1 MKGFYKD
8 SALRYK
14 LKRIDEEHIDAFLES
29 INIPDK
35 TKKIPKIEKVERV
48 ISFYQKNLKRKN
60 NGYYL
65 FPEEAKANLKIFYQ
79 FIQNYGFSTSSS
91 IYVFQVEGIEN
102 FFNFLKEHTE
112 FGFNA
117 YSFYNL
123 AQIEFD
129 PKQAKVSIKSKVV
142 DVSLPQKVFVYVAKK
157 ESGSEDIEGSRKLEK
172 KEISIINKG
181 DNFIEIRG
189 EFDAIKN
196 MILSLKSFEQDEEFQ
211 ILRLI
216 KISKTE
222 KEKKNPYTRFEVS
235 ETKIDVEK
243 FRKKLGA
250 KYRKIKAPVE
260 GSKTEEATLKFE
272 EDGIESFEEEEN
284 KHLKEVIKDASKGV
298 DKGELI
304 LNVDGYNFKFTV
316 TASGGIN
323 FKGNPPEKVLS
334 YVIQELKQFLRSQN
348 V

>member
-8 SALRYK
+8 SALKYK
-14 LKRIDEEHIDAFLES
+14 LKRIDEEHIDNFLES
-29 INIPDK
+29 INMPDK
-35 TKKIPKIEKVERV
+35 NKKIPKIEKVERV

-65 FPEEAKANLKIFYQ
+65 FPEEAKANLKIFFR
-79 FIQNYGFSTSSS
+79 FIQDYGFSTSSS
-91 IYVFQVEGIEN
+91 IYVFQVERIEN

-129 PKQAKVSIKSKVV
+129 PKQEKVSIKGKVV
-142 DVSLPQKVFVYVAKK
+142 DVSLPQRVFVYVAKK
-157 ESGSEDIEGSRKLEK
+157 ESGSEDIEGNRKLEK

-196 MILSLKSFEQDEEFQ
+196 MILSLKAFEQDKEFQ

-222 KEKKNPYTRFEVS
+222 KEK
-235 ETKIDVEK
+235 
-243 FRKKLGA
+243 FRL
-250 KYRKIKAPVE
+250 
-260 GSKTEEATLKFE
+260 LKF
-272 EDGIESFEEEEN
+272 
-284 KHLKEVIKDASKGV
+284 
-298 DKGELI
+298 
-304 LNVDGYNFKFTV
+304 
-316 TASGGIN
+316 
-323 FKGNPPEKVLS
+323 
-334 YVIQELKQFLRSQN
+334 
-348 V
+348 

>member
-1 MKGFYKD
+1 MKGFYRS
-8 SALRYK
+8 SALKYK
-14 LKRIDEEHIDAFLES
+14 LKRIDEEHIDTFLEN
-29 INIPDK
+29 INVSDI
-35 TKKIPKIEKVERV
+35 TKKRTKAEKIDRV
-48 ISFYQKNLKRKN
+48 ISFYQKNLERKD
-60 NGYYL
+60 GYYL
-65 FPEEAKANLKIFYQ
+65 FPEVAEENLKTFYQ
-79 FIQNYGFSTSSS
+79 FIQSYGFSTSSS
-91 IYVFQVEGIEN
+91 IYVFQVERIEN
-102 FFNFLKEHTE
+102 LFNFLKEHTE
-112 FGFNA
+112 FNFNA

-123 AQIEFD
+123 AQIKFD
-129 PKQAKVSIKSKVV
+129 SNQGEININGKVV
-142 DVSLPQKVFVYVAKK
+142 NVFLPQRVFVYVAKK
-157 ESGSEDIEGSRKLEK
+157 ESGSEDIEGNKRIEK

-196 MILSLKSFEQDEEFQ
+196 MILSLKSFEEEEGFQ

-272 EDGIESFEEEEN
+272 ESGIDSFEEEEN

-304 LNVDGYNFKFTV
+304 LNIDDYNFKFTV